1 MTRKGK
7 IILFAFVIHV
17 VIRNSYEQRECAK
30 ILTGVN
36 FALEGEGNR
45 NAPWVVSMGIYEGG
59 KYMVKCTASLVT
71 PDIIV
76 TAAHCLREFPG
87 QWVVR
92 AGVTHKNANGA
103 VEASF
108 KQISIHPEYNWP
120 KMYYDVGLA
129 LLNESLPLSGSIST
143 LCLPDSP
150 YDVTTIDN
158 DGVTVQGW
166 GLTTEGGAGENLT
179 EIDVTIR
186 SREECN
192 YKYQKVDNYTINR
205 RIPQLVTEV
214 MFCAN
219 NNVNDDVGTCYGD
232 R

>member
-1 MTRKGK
+1 MTRKEK
-7 IILFAFVIHV
+7 VILFAFVSHV
-17 VIRNSYEQRECAK
+17 VIRSSYEQRECGK
-30 ILTGVN
+30 ILTNVN
-36 FALEGEGNR
+36 FALEGAGDR

-59 KYMVKCTASLVT
+59 EYIVQCTGSLVT

-76 TAAHCLREFPG
+76 TAAHCLRHFQG

-92 AGVTHKNANGA
+92 AGVTDKNANWA
-103 VEASF
+103 VKASF
-108 KQISIHPEYNWP
+108 KQISIHPEYSWP
-120 KMYYDVGLA
+120 QMYYDVGLA
-129 LLNESLPLSGSIST
+129 LLNESLPLGGSIST

-150 YDVTTIDN
+150 YDVTTMDRH
-158 DGVTVQGW
+158 GVTVQGW
-166 GLTTEGGAGENLT
+166 GVTNKGGAGENLT

-192 YKYQKVDNYTINR
+192 YKYQSVSNFTRNR

-219 NNVNDDVGTCYGD
+219 NNVNEDVGTCYGD